1 MAVHN
6 FIQVYQNVKAFP
18 SACSCQIKNIQ
29 APNLTVIFLLTTVH
43 YIFFAN
49 IVTIRVQER
58 EFSGKQI
65 PQK

>member
-1 MAVHN
+1 VAVRN
-6 FIQVYQNVKAFP
+6 FIQVYQNAKAFP
-18 SACSCQIKNIQ
+18 SGCSCQIRNIQ
-29 APNLTVIFLLTTVH
+29 APNFTLIFLLATVY